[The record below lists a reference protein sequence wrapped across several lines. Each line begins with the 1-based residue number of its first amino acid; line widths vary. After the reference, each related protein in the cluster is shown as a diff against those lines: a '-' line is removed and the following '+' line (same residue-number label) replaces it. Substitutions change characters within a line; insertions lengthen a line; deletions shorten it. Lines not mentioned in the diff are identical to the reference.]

1 MTKNVDYGR
10 RGFEQTEAW
19 VFDLDN
25 TLYPADCNL
34 FSQIDTRMGAF
45 IAEHLGVGH
54 DEAHRLRKHYYYT
67 YGTTLAGL
75 MRLHNVH
82 PDDFL
87 EYVHD
92 IDLAVVEAA
101 PDLAAAIDLL
111 PGRKYVF
118 TNGSMQH
125 AERVLN
131 KLGLTEHFD
140 DMFDIRSAAFVPK
153 PDPATYDRFLKAH
166 GVKAPS
172 AAMFD
177 DLPHNLKPAHALGMT
192 TVLVA
197 CGITDHPDHHDIAT
211 WTELP
216 SHIHHRTDA
225 LAPFLREIH
234 ARLKGTAETEQTE
247 FFDAGFRAG

>member
-1 MTKNVDYGR
+1 MIRQANHE
-10 RGFEQTEAW
+10 RGGFQRTGAW

-34 FSQIDTRMGAF
+34 FSQIDTRMGSF
-45 IAEHLGVGH
+45 ICEHLGL
-54 DEAHRLRKHYYYT
+54 DQAEAHRLRKHYYYT

-75 MRLHNVH
+75 MRLHGVH
-82 PDDFL
+82 PDAFL

-92 IDLAVVEAA
+92 IDLEAVQAA
-101 PDLAAAIDLL
+101 PDLAAAIDQL
-111 PGRKYVF
+111 PGQKYVF

-125 AERVLN
+125 AERVLTR
-131 KLGLTEHFD
+131 LGLSEHFD
-140 DMFDIRSAAFVPK
+140 DMFDIRSAEFVPK

-166 GVKAPS
+166 GVSAPE

-197 CGITDHPDHHDIAT
+197 CGATDHPDHLAIAG

-216 SHIHHRTDA
+216 SHIHHQTDA
-225 LAPFLREIH
+225 LASFLRDVH
-234 ARLKGTAETEQTE
+234 ARLNGEADGQEPDLS
-247 FFDAGFRAG
+247 DAGFRAG

>member
-1 MTKNVDYGR
+1 MTKVADYER

-34 FSQIDTRMGAF
+34 FSQIDKRMGAF
-45 IAEHLGVGH
+45 IAERLGVSSE
-54 DEAHRLRKHYYYT
+54 EAHRLRKHYYYT

-75 MRLHNVH
+75 MRQHDVH

-101 PDLAAAIDLL
+101 PDLGAAIDLL
-111 PGRKYVF
+111 PGQKYVF

-140 DMFDIRSAAFVPK
+140 DMFDIRSADFVPK

-166 GVKAPS
+166 GVSAPE

-197 CGITDHPDHHDIAT
+197 CGATDHPDHHAIAS

-216 SHIHHRTDA
+216 THIHHQTDA
-225 LAPFLREIH
+225 LAPFLREVYD
-234 ARLKGTAETEQTE
+234 RLMSGDSPEQPYYS
-247 FFDAGFRAG
+247 DAGFRAG